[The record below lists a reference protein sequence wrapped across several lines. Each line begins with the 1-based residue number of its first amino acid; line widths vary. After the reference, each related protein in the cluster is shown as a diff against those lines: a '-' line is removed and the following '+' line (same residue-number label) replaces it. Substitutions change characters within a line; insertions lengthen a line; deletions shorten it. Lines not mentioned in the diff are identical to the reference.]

1 MYYFLT
7 WKKPIR
13 CMVNFYIFQLAVDSL
28 SQRGNIW
35 YRHIL
40 LSVDVILFDE
50 VGQLSS
56 EQFSLIDIILRQIR
70 KNDMPFGGALILGSF
85 DHMQIES
92 IQGLPFLLSSHLLTD
107 FTILRLEHSIRA
119 AGDKDFLVSSGLLW

>member
-56 EQFSLIDIILRQIR
+56 EQFSLLDIILRQIT
-70 KNDMPFGGALILGSF
+70 KNDTPFGGALTYANRINSRSSILTFFSSF
-85 DHMQIES
+85 D
-92 IQGLPFLLSSHLLTD
+92 
-107 FTILRLEHSIRA
+107 RLHNFEVGA
-119 AGDKDFLVSSGLLW
+119 FDTSGG